1 MRIYKLC
8 ILLIVV
14 NILFAISKENHGQ
27 ADIMDFKWYQ
37 KNQWRMPLTNYG
49 TFGYGIGRPGGEW
62 PAGSGNMYIY
72 GAGIWIGALQTPL
85 DTLVTVGYNPSSGAS
100 EFAPGCY
107 ENAPGGYNNRP
118 FERVYIHPDWPPKR
132 DSFPMS
138 MRDSSETYLRIPLPS
153 GDTLIGYFYPVPQRI
168 ISSGDAWT
176 VFNDR
181 DSTLHITPRR
191 PIGIEV
197 YQNIYSWTFA
207 RGRDIVFISYTIKNK
222 TNSEIRDM
230 YMGMVC
236 DPDIG
241 NATDDRCGLML
252 RKYVRNRLGTDSVF
266 VDNVG
271 YAYDN
276 DFDEGWATPPGYVGF
291 DFLQSPYA
299 FTDGIDN
306 NHNGI
311 IDEGPDGIDGLIVGN
326 DTIIRPNGLID
337 EPAEI
342 EQLGMVS
349 YKMFTL
355 QAGDPVTNYT
365 QYLALS
371 GYNYWESPPVY
382 SPFDSIDPAPA
393 DKRFLQATGPF
404 NLKPDSTATITI
416 AVIAAPS
423 NPIGGVGDLYQLALV
438 SSYAQRYYDNGFIA
452 PNVRVIYPNGGE
464 YLSGNVPISY
474 QATNTNPS
482 PLLIDLFYSSDWGIH
497 WNNIATGLSNTGSL
511 NWSSLS
517 VPDGVCYLLEVD
529 AYNNETGG
537 SDISDSIFTID
548 NPGNSPPYI
557 KILNP
562 TSKDSLSPDS
572 VSGSYTIRWFARD
585 PEFKDSLLIDILCR
599 QIGDTIWQTISLN
612 EPNDR
617 VFNWDTRSLEN
628 ADFVLKLK
636 THDETFE
643 YYDSVFVRLR
653 NRVPGGNMTHYQGI
667 CNIPNL
673 SVWIHQPE
681 SLTSH
686 QYELSFRPP
695 RPTLEYNRVAQYGYD
710 IVDLTTQDTVIREH
724 YFSAFPIQDF
734 SPIVNGFS
742 IEARAGSLPFNFRF
756 DSVKVLSGFYPQES
770 LGIYTPTI
778 SYYWWAFRG
787 SRYKLFW
794 SNRPGGGRTLQVLDL
809 DYGIYIPYRPFR
821 NILSYV
827 DSAYGW
833 CFLRFPS
840 SYPPSETLQTGLTRY
855 LYVCGGVIVL
865 NRGYPITILP
875 DSSDE
880 WIVYPCTLR
889 PAVDGNKYRFIPSQG
904 VSEEFCQLPQIQ
916 FRSIRPNPFNS
927 KVTFNY
933 FIPQKAII
941 KLSIY
946 DVSGREVKNL
956 QSGYINKGWYNI
968 SWLGDGKTGRK
979 VATGI
984 YFIRVETL
992 GKNIGKKLIFI
1003 N

>member
-8 ILLIVV
+8 ILLIVINV
-14 NILFAISKENHGQ
+14 LFALSKENHEPS
-27 ADIMDFKWYQ
+27 DIMDFKWYQ
-37 KNQWRMPLTNYG
+37 KNHWRISLTNYG
-49 TFGYGIGRPGGEW
+49 TFGYGVGRAGGEW

-72 GAGIWIGALQTPL
+72 GAGIWIGALQNQIE
-85 DTLVTVGYNPSSGAS
+85 TLVTCGYNPSSGSS
-100 EFAPGCY
+100 EFTPGCY

-153 GDTLIGYFYPVPQRI
+153 GDTIIGYFYPVPQRI

-181 DSTLHITPRR
+181 DTTRHTTPRR

-197 YQNIYSWTFA
+197 YQNIYSWIFA

-230 YMGMVC
+230 YLGIAC

-276 DFDEGWATPPGYVGF
+276 DFDEGWTTAPGYVGF

-355 QAGDPVTNYT
+355 QAGDPITNYT

-404 NLKPDSTATITI
+404 NLKPDSIATITI

-452 PNVRVIYPNGGE
+452 PNVSVIYPNGRE
-464 YLSGNVPISY
+464 YLSGNVQVNY
-474 QATNTNPS
+474 QATSTFPC
-482 PLLIDLFYSSDWGIH
+482 PLNIDLYYSRDWGIT
-497 WNNIATGLSNTGSL
+497 WDSIATGLSNIGTY
-511 NWSSLS
+511 NWNTSNY
-517 VPDGVCYLLEVD
+517 PDGVCYLVEVD

-537 SDISDSIFTID
+537 SDISDSIFTIN
-548 NPGNSPPYI
+548 NPGNSPPCI
-557 KILNP
+557 KILSP

-572 VSGSYTIRWFARD
+572 ISGIYTIRWFARD
-585 PEFKDSLLIDILCR
+585 PEYRDSLLIDILLR
-599 QIGDTIWQTISLN
+599 HLGDTIWQTISLN

-617 VFNWDTRSLEN
+617 VFDWDTRGLLN
-628 ADFVLKLK
+628 ADYMLKLK
-636 THDETFE
+636 THDEEFE
-643 YYDSVFVRLR
+643 HYDTSYIRVR
-653 NRVPGGNMTHYQGI
+653 NRIAGGNMTHYQGI

-673 SVWIHQPE
+673 FVWIHQPE
-681 SLTSH
+681 SLTGH
-686 QYELSFRPP
+686 QYELSFRTP
-695 RPTLEYNRVAQYGYD
+695 RPLTEQGIARYGYD
-710 IVDLTTQDTVIREH
+710 IVDLTIQDTVIREH
-724 YFSAFPIQDF
+724 YFSAYPIQDF
-734 SPIVNGFS
+734 SPIINGFS
-742 IEARAGSLPFNFRF
+742 IEARYGSLPYSFHY
-756 DSVKVLSGFYPQES
+756 DSVRVLTGYYPQDS
-770 LGIYTPTI
+770 ISTDTFYTN
-778 SYYWWAFRG
+778 YGRWAFRG

-794 SNRPGGGRTLQVLDL
+794 TNRPGGGRTLQVLDL
-809 DYGIYIPYRPFR
+809 DYGVYIPYRPYR
-821 NILSYV
+821 NNGVYV

-833 CFLRFPS
+833 CFGIIPPL
-840 SYPPSETLQTGLTRY
+840 PSETLRLGADRY
-855 LYVCGGVIVL
+855 IYICGGMIGFR
-865 NRGYPITILP
+865 RGRTITMLP
-875 DSSDE
+875 DSGDE

-889 PAVDGNKYRFIPSQG
+889 PPVDGNKYRFTPSQG
-904 VSEEFCQLPQIQ
+904 VLDEFGQLPQIQ
-916 FRSIRPNPFNS
+916 FRSIGPNPFNS

-933 FIPQKAII
+933 YVPQNAII

-956 QSGYINKGWYNI
+956 QSGYVNKGWYNI
-968 SWLGDGKTGRK
+968 SWLGDGKAGRK

-984 YFIRVETL
+984 YFIRLETL